1 MDFKNIIANALT
13 LNAENFVKTA
23 LKDLSDDDL
32 TQQPNAQCNPI
43 GWTLWHQTRVE
54 DGIMS
59 AISGRPQTWTAGN
72 WAEKFGMDAATDDRG
87 MGHSMEQVAAFK
99 ASKEA
104 LLGYADAV
112 REKTLAVLQALTPAD
127 LDRDLPAPGGT
138 TRKAGDYL
146 GILMLDHFHHSGQI
160 AYLRGFLTGKG
171 WFPR

>member
-1 MDFKNIIANALT
+1 MDTQTIIANALT
-13 LNAENFVKTA
+13 LNTENFVKGA
-23 LKDLSDDDL
+23 LKDLSDEDL
-32 TQQPNAQCNPI
+32 TTQPNAQCNPI

-54 DGIMS
+54 DGIIS
-59 AISGRPQTWTAGN
+59 AISGKPQIWQTGN
-72 WAEKFGMDAATDDRG
+72 WAEKFGMDPGNDDRG
-87 MGHSMEQVAAFK
+87 IGHSMEQVAAFK
-99 ASKEA
+99 ASKDD

-112 REKTLAVLQALTPAD
+112 REQTLSTLQQMTPDD

-160 AYLRGFLTGKG
+160 AYLRGYLTGKG

>member
-1 MDFKNIIANALT
+1 MDTQTIIANALT
-13 LNAENFVKTA
+13 LNMENFVKAA
-23 LKDLSDDDL
+23 LNDLSDEDL
-32 TQQPNAQCNPI
+32 TRQPNAQSNPI

-54 DGIMS
+54 DGIIS
-59 AISGRPQTWTAGN
+59 AVSGRPQTWVTGN
-72 WAEKFGMDAATDDRG
+72 WAEKFGMDADADDRG
-87 MGHSMEQVAAFK
+87 IGHTMEQVAAFK
-99 ASKEA
+99 PSKDN

-112 REKTLAVLQALTPAD
+112 RAKTLAVLQELTPDD

-160 AYLRGFLTGKG
+160 AYLRGYLTGKG